1 MFSLRCPGALYV
13 TQHFLQDKAEVL
25 PLAHPERNF
34 FAIHVTNAIDAIDYD
49 RAVIKKLSTGLRLEF
64 EKYETFVKE
73 KVEREN
79 IFRVYLDESLMWM
92 VFVSDAFK
100 KVVESNNLSGFKFI
114 EVWDSEI

>member
-1 MFSLRCPGALYV
+1 MLSLRCPGALYV

-64 EKYETFVKE
+64 EKYAFVKE

-92 VFVSDAFK
+92 VFVSDTFK
-100 KVVESNNLSGFKFI
+100 KVVESHNLSGFKFI
-114 EVWDSEI
+114 EVWDSEC